1 MHPSDRQELYGEPY
15 QCIRVT
21 GKSFKVMNPTGVYM
35 CQEIYRRE
43 MGEGLSKPN
52 AQNNRITDIQPL
64 LYNDA
69 LIYRTQICV
78 NLI

>member
-1 MHPSDRQELYGEPY
+1 MID
-15 QCIRVT
+15 
-21 GKSFKVMNPTGVYM
+21 KSFKVMNPTGVYM

-52 AQNNRITDIQPL
+52 AQNNGITDIQLP

-69 LIYRTQICV
+69 LIYRIQICA
-78 NLI
+78 NLIWIVSQGLL

>member
-1 MHPSDRQELYGEPY
+1 MID
-15 QCIRVT
+15 
-21 GKSFKVMNPTGVYM
+21 KSFKVMNPTGVYM

-52 AQNNRITDIQPL
+52 AQNNGITDIQLP

-69 LIYRTQICV
+69 LIYRIQICA
-78 NLI
+78 NLIWTVSQGLL